1 MNLLCSCAPHIMAL
15 ILHPFTQTPTIG
27 HKGKTNFPEQKLC
40 LRAHFP
46 SATKMQHRNP
56 FIRLKHTLL
65 PHSTSAHA
73 RNEMWHTYTPL
84 GIQLITQHTCRSAV
98 NRPSEMVPSTK
109 YSTNL
114 NKREAARIEYPAIGA
129 TSFVSIVVYL
139 TCTIML

>member
-1 MNLLCSCAPHIMAL
+1 MNLLRSRALHIMAL

-27 HKGKTNFPEQKLC
+27 HKGKTNFPEQKLR

-56 FIRLKHTLL
+56 STRLKYTPL
-65 PHSTSAHA
+65 PHSTSAHV
-73 RNEMWHTYTPL
+73 RNEMWYTYTPL
-84 GIQLITQHTCRSAV
+84 GTQLITQYTRRSVV
-98 NRPSEMVPSTK
+98 NRSSETAPSIK